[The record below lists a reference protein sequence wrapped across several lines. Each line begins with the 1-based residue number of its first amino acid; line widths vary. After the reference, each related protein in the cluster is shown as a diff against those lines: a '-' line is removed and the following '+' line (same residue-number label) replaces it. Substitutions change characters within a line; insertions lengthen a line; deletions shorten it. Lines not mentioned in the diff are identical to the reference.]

1 MRKLSL
7 LLAILA
13 VVLTGATMVS
23 AAPAS
28 AAPTASADVG
38 ISPGAPLMGESD
50 TDLARDLDA
59 IRASG
64 AGWIRVGS
72 DWSII
77 EGTRGAFNWASTDR
91 VVDAA
96 RARGLQ
102 VLGLVL
108 FTPRWA
114 QDPSVP
120 AGNTHGRPAS
130 ATAFGTFAGQAA
142 AHFAGRISNWEIWN
156 EPNLSSFFAP
166 RVDAPF
172 YTSMLSASY
181 SAIHAALP
189 GATVMSG
196 GLAPAGDTTDGSA
209 TSPLTFLTQ
218 MYAGGAHT
226 SMDAVAMHP
235 YCYPAMADD
244 ASTASWNAFY
254 RLRNMHDVMASNG
267 DGAKKIWL
275 TEFGA
280 PTATVQTGIGPVV
293 INEQT
298 QASMISNGVAS
309 ARTLPYVGPTFVYTI
324 RDYGTGNADPEQ
336 NYGMLRTDFSA
347 KPAYAAL
354 QSAAATASST
364 PPPVVVAPPAPPP
377 APLTIQQIVE
387 QFWQWLLQFFLP
399 LFH

>member
-1 MRKLSL
+1 
-7 LLAILA
+7 
-13 VVLTGATMVS
+13 
-23 AAPAS
+23 
-28 AAPTASADVG
+28 
-38 ISPGAPLMGESD
+38 
-50 TDLARDLDA
+50 
-59 IRASG
+59 
-64 AGWIRVGS
+64 
-72 DWSII
+72 
-77 EGTRGAFNWASTDR
+77 
-91 VVDAA
+91 
-96 RARGLQ
+96 
-102 VLGLVL
+102 
-108 FTPRWA
+108 
-114 QDPSVP
+114 
-120 AGNTHGRPAS
+120 
-130 ATAFGTFAGQAA
+130 
-142 AHFAGRISNWEIWN
+142 
-156 EPNLSSFFAP
+156 
-166 RVDAPF
+166 
-172 YTSMLSASY
+172 
-181 SAIHAALP
+181 
-189 GATVMSG
+189 
-196 GLAPAGDTTDGSA
+196 
-209 TSPLTFLTQ
+209 
-218 MYAGGAHT
+218 
-226 SMDAVAMHP
+226 
-235 YCYPAMADD
+235 MADD